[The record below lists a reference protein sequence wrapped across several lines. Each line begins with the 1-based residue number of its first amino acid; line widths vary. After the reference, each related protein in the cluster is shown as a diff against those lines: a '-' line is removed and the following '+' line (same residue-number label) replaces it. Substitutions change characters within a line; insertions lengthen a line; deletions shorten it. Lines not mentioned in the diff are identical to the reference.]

1 MVFNSVHI
9 VCFTSSIVLIA
20 PMLILGAIVISDIGL
35 VNILSDQGN
44 GSRRREHFAEYEY
57 VDLAIRGPASRSG

>member
-1 MVFNSVHI
+1 MFNSVHI
-9 VCFTSSIVLIA
+9 VCFGIVLIA

-44 GSRRREHFAEYEY
+44 GSRRREYGVCTYSRYCRFSDTGAG
-57 VDLAIRGPASRSG
+57 LA

>member
-1 MVFNSVHI
+1 VVFNSVHI
-9 VCFTSSIVLIA
+9 VCVSIVLIA

-44 GSRRREHFAEYEY
+44 GSRRREHFAEYG
-57 VDLAIRGPASRSG
+57 VPRFSDTGAGLA

>member
-1 MVFNSVHI
+1 
-9 VCFTSSIVLIA
+9 
-20 PMLILGAIVISDIGL
+20 MLILGAIVISDIGL